1 MRILLQAFLSFEN
14 GSFKSLWL
22 KFQKAVSLPKILE
35 NPQTLCINMKCVIY
49 IETGLCLIFV
59 EIYRLGDIRLGLN
72 SIVEFNSV
80 FFWFDSLVKV
90 SCLPKGHIVTA
101 FSLVQLLSCV
111 WLFETPWIAE
121 HQAFCP
127 SPTPRACLNSCPL
140 SQWCYPT
147 ISASVALFSC
157 PQTFLALGSYP
168 MSQLFKQGEKSQKL
182 WPYQIFI

>member
-90 SCLPKGHIVTA
+90 SCLPKGDLPRRT
-101 FSLVQLLSCV
+101 SPPCGLLSGRIKRCEGCLRLP
-111 WLFETPWIAE
+111 WLDCCLGPWLE
-121 HQAFCP
+121 GPQGSFFLSQVFFFSFP
-127 SPTPRACLNSCPL
+127 QDVLWLNS
-140 SQWCYPT
+140 YN
-147 ISASVALFSC
+147 V
-157 PQTFLALGSYP
+157 
-168 MSQLFKQGEKSQKL
+168 
-182 WPYQIFI
+182 

>member
-1 MRILLQAFLSFEN
+1 MWLQLCTLPSLSLV
-14 GSFKSLWL
+14 GSGQSLEGWGELNPAASESLQVLTAL
-22 KFQKAVSLPKILE
+22 KGTVSTVRYL
-35 NPQTLCINMKCVIY
+35 VY

-147 ISASVALFSC
+147 ISSSVVPFSSC
-157 PQTFLALGSYP
+157 LQSFPAWDSFP
-168 MSQLFKQGEKSQKL
+168 MSQLSHQVARVL
-182 WPYQIFI
+182 

>member
-1 MRILLQAFLSFEN
+1 MIMREERPELREKAAPSWTEEIFSNCQFCIFFLSSKKKRITTVTTKRIKNIFSQGDKQTQVLFFLIEMRILLQAFLSFEN

-80 FFWFDSLVKV
+80 FF
-90 SCLPKGHIVTA
+90 
-101 FSLVQLLSCV
+101 
-111 WLFETPWIAE
+111 
-121 HQAFCP
+121 
-127 SPTPRACLNSCPL
+127 
-140 SQWCYPT
+140 
-147 ISASVALFSC
+147 
-157 PQTFLALGSYP
+157 
-168 MSQLFKQGEKSQKL
+168 
-182 WPYQIFI
+182 

>member
-1 MRILLQAFLSFEN
+1 MCHLYWNRIMPNVL
-14 GSFKSLWL
+14 
-22 KFQKAVSLPKILE
+22 
-35 NPQTLCINMKCVIY
+35 
-49 IETGLCLIFV
+49 V

-72 SIVEFNSV
+72 SIVEFNSM

-127 SPTPRACLNSCPL
+127 SPTPGACLNSCPL

-147 ISASVALFSC
+147 MSSSVVPFSSCLQSFPASRSF
-157 PQTFLALGSYP
+157 P
-168 MSQLFKQGEKSQKL
+168 MSQFFESGGQSVGVSALASVL
-182 WPYQIFI
+182 PMIFRTDFL

>member
-1 MRILLQAFLSFEN
+1 MHILLQAFLSFEN

-147 ISASVALFSC
+147 ISSSVVPFSSC
-157 PQTFLALGSYP
+157 LQSFPAWDSFP
-168 MSQLFKQGEKSQKL
+168 MSQLSHQVARVL
-182 WPYQIFI
+182 